1 MKCGLR
7 KLQIN
12 KDRER
17 GSMKKRIISL
27 MIPVMALL
35 TLTGCIRIDRGIEVK
50 PNGKIGANV
59 SYAFSESFV
68 NYMFES
74 KEEFFEKMQESED
87 DEDLDYEATEFTA
100 DGETWYGL
108 NIRGDFDTPAE
119 AAEALEANFDSSGE
133 DDFSNDFE
141 IEQSGFIRKTITVKM
156 TSLDPDRDPKGA
168 EGMKAFGVKD
178 VFTIKVPSK
187 IVETNGEIDSADP
200 TRASWDVS
208 AVDFGGEDTMEMSV
222 TYMYMM
228 PIIIGVGALAAL
240 IVGVI
245 LVVVAIIIIRK
256 VAGNRGVKNIGE

>member
-7 KLQIN
+7 KPQIN

-156 TSLDPDRDPKGA
+156 TSLDPD
-168 EGMKAFGVKD
+168 
-178 VFTIKVPSK
+178 
-187 IVETNGEIDSADP
+187 
-200 TRASWDVS
+200 
-208 AVDFGGEDTMEMSV
+208 
-222 TYMYMM
+222 
-228 PIIIGVGALAAL
+228 
-240 IVGVI
+240 
-245 LVVVAIIIIRK
+245 
-256 VAGNRGVKNIGE
+256 